1 MVRNSATS
9 VQSDVLCV
17 LADVKLADHEALFA
31 IHLCACQP
39 AAAMVIQQAQLAAEL
54 AATLLSTSCLQVW
67 RRSPPLP
74 RALPLLPVP
83 PPAPSRPS
91 ARVLAAAAADCC
103 WIELTIA
110 LFLALFCVHLRNR
123 TGGGPRAGRTRRAA
137 AWGAMR

>member
-67 RRSPPLP
+67 RRSPP
-74 RALPLLPVP
+74 
-83 PPAPSRPS
+83 PAPS
-91 ARVLAAAAADCC
+91 LAAPAGA
-103 WIELTIA
+103 T
-110 LFLALFCVHLRNR
+110 
-123 TGGGPRAGRTRRAA
+123 TGSLPT
-137 AWGAMR
+137 

>member
-1 MVRNSATS
+1 MTDKDPQSAAGVGLAMVRNSATS

-67 RRSPPLP
+67 KRSPPLP

-83 PPAPSRPS
+83 PPALSRPS
-91 ARVLAAAAADCC
+91 ARVL
-103 WIELTIA
+103 
-110 LFLALFCVHLRNR
+110 V
-123 TGGGPRAGRTRRAA
+123 AGCGRS
-137 AWGAMR
+137 GLLLD